1 MTEDKKQEGVRKW
14 YVLRTFSGHEKKVKQ
29 YLEREVERLGLQD
42 RVGQILIP
50 TETVFELRG
59 GKKRTRE
66 RTFFPGYILIEAVLD
81 RELQHLIANMPSVVG
96 FLGSGDQPTP
106 LRPDEVRRILGK
118 VDEAREMGEQPE
130 IPFKPGDVVR
140 IIEGPFNNFTGVVE
154 EVYPD
159 KLKLKVMVSIFGRR
173 TPLEV
178 DYLQV
183 ERES

>member
-1 MTEDKKQEGVRKW
+1 
-14 YVLRTFSGHEKKVKQ
+14 
-29 YLEREVERLGLQD
+29 
-42 RVGQILIP
+42 
-50 TETVFELRG
+50 
-59 GKKRTRE
+59 
-66 RTFFPGYILIEAVLD
+66 
-81 RELQHLIANMPSVVG
+81 
-96 FLGSGDQPTP
+96 
-106 LRPDEVRRILGK
+106 
-118 VDEAREMGEQPE
+118 MGEQPE

-159 KLKLKVMVSIFGRR
+159 KLKLKVMVSIFGRK

>member
-1 MTEDKKQEGVRKW
+1 M
-14 YVLRTFSGHEKKVKQ
+14 
-29 YLEREVERLGLQD
+29 
-42 RVGQILIP
+42 
-50 TETVFELRG
+50 
-59 GKKRTRE
+59 
-66 RTFFPGYILIEAVLD
+66 LD

-159 KLKLKVMVSIFGRR
+159 KLKLKVMVSIFGRK